1 MSTLSTPPLHFY
13 IMFCLVSYH
22 IMSHVPAGEEVCT
35 GYMSPLLPTLLRR
48 RHLHASW
55 HFWCGCARCA
65 DNTEGGSSYSSLLC
79 PLDRWSQDTPILIG
93 PSNVIMS
100 LVHN

>member
-1 MSTLSTPPLHFY
+1 MSCPHPPTLLYNVLLSIL
-13 IMFCLVSYH
+13 SY
-22 IMSHVPAGEEVCT
+22 HVPAGEEVCT

-79 PLDRWSQDTPILIG
+79 PLARWSQDTPPLIG
-93 PSNVIMS
+93 PSHVIMS